1 MCQEMTRLPW
11 RSVSFKEG
19 YLAFMEGAK
28 YTSDL
33 VEAAIYQAMLLRA
46 AKRDNSKVAS
56 HEPDPLATHL
66 STPTNLTELFIQD
79 PNVSQTKGRKKDAKG
94 KEKVQASGR
103 MKSGLELASTRK
115 KRLCRSC
122 HKYRRHD
129 QRNCPKNP
137 NNRNKGTMKNDSS
150 TEDDDDADQWMEDD
164 P

>member
-1 MCQEMTRLPW
+1 
-11 RSVSFKEG
+11 
-19 YLAFMEGAK
+19 MEGAK

-33 VEAAIYQAMLLRA
+33 VEAAINQAMLLRA

-79 PNVSQTKGRKKDAKG
+79 PNVSQTKGRKRDAKG
-94 KEKVQASGR
+94 KEKVQAPGR
-103 MKSGLELASTRK
+103 MKSGLELASIRK
-115 KRLCRSC
+115 KRLCGSC

-129 QRNCPKNP
+129 KRNCPKNP

-150 TEDDDDADQWMEDD
+150 TEDDDDAGQWMEDD